1 MIKINIGC
9 GWRNFGKD
17 WINIDGGDYDH
28 LDYNNI
34 TKLEFKNESV
44 DLIYASHVIEYFDRD
59 QVRTLL
65 EEWKRVLVDQGI
77 LRIAV
82 PDFFQIA
89 KLYNGNKY
97 PLDNFLG
104 PMYGKMLMGDQVIYH
119 RTIYDYISIKK
130 LLSDI
135 GFTRISKYDW
145 RDTVH
150 SEFDDNSQAYL
161 PHMDKESGVL
171 ISLNVEC
178 AK

>member
-1 MIKINIGC
+1 MGC

-17 WINIDGGDYDH
+17 WIHIDGGDYDH

-44 DLIYASHVIEYFDRD
+44 NLIYASHVIEYFDRD

-89 KLYNGNKY
+89 KLYNEKKY

-104 PMYGKMLMGDQVIYH
+104 PMYGKMLMY
-119 RTIYDYISIKK
+119 
-130 LLSDI
+130 
-135 GFTRISKYDW
+135 
-145 RDTVH
+145 
-150 SEFDDNSQAYL
+150 
-161 PHMDKESGVL
+161 
-171 ISLNVEC
+171 
-178 AK
+178 